1 MTKKLITNNFLLKI
15 FITAILFFP
24 LIVWSQETPT
34 KSVKDGWAIHLGA
47 GFMFGGNIGILGEKQ
62 IVLKEKF
69 RISPFAASGL
79 AEGGTDS
86 KSHRYNWFGM
96 STGVNMEYG
105 KKHRVIFGPQFVL
118 QELIGNSVEVKK
130 NQLSSVSFIIGYK
143 GTADFGLIWQVYIGD
158 IYIQDETTDSKMY
171 SHKSHI
177 GLGLGYKF

>member
-1 MTKKLITNNFLLKI
+1 MTKKLITKYLLKI

-24 LIVWSQETPT
+24 LIVGSQETPS

-62 IVLKEKF
+62 ILLKEKL
-69 RISPFAASGL
+69 RISPFVASGI

-86 KSHRYNWFGM
+86 TSHTYYWFGM
-96 STGVNMEYG
+96 TTGVNMEYG

-118 QELIGNSVEVKK
+118 QEVIGNSVEVKK

-158 IYIQDETTDSKMY
+158 IYMQDYTTDSKLY
-171 SHKSHI
+171 SHRSHI